1 MSTAEY
7 SQTDMTSQF
16 KIGIVIPARI
26 ASVRLPGKPLLDI
39 FGLPMIEHVR
49 RRAMLSSLPNNVIVA
64 SGDMEIISVVEAFG
78 GTATKS
84 IQEHANG
91 LSRVAE
97 AANHLDF
104 SHIIV
109 LQGDEILML
118 PKQLNSLISTI
129 STNPEIDFWN
139 GICSLESADELD
151 DPSVVKCTLK
161 TNQCIQTM
169 FRKTPLTSPISTQM
183 SLVKKINGLFAISRD
198 FLTEVVKYSST
209 PIEDAESIEQMKILE
224 LSKDI
229 ATFDME
235 KNYPSINLPKD
246 VDKVIEVLS
255 SDPEQIEILSQIKNW

>member
-1 MSTAEY
+1 
-7 SQTDMTSQF
+7 MTSQS
-16 KIGIVIPARI
+16 KIGIIIPARI

-49 RRAMLSSLPNNVIVA
+49 RRALLSSLPNNVIVA
-64 SGDMEIISVVEAFG
+64 SGDVEIISVVEAFG
-78 GTATKS
+78 GTATKTF
-84 IQEHANG
+84 QEHANG

-97 AANHLDF
+97 VVNQLDF
-104 SHIIV
+104 SHLIV

-118 PKQLNSLISTI
+118 PKQLNLLISKI
-129 STNPEIDFWN
+129 SANPEIDFWN
-139 GICSLESADELD
+139 GICPIESADELD
-151 DPSVVKCTLK
+151 DPSIVKCTLK

-183 SLVKKINGLFAISRD
+183 SLVKKINGLFAISRG
-198 FLTEVVKYSST
+198 FLKEVVKHSST
-209 PIEDAESIEQMKILE
+209 PIESTESIEQMKILE

-246 VDKVIEVLS
+246 VASVIEVLS
-255 SDPEQIEILSQIKNW
+255 CDEEQIEILTQIKNW

>member
-1 MSTAEY
+1 
-7 SQTDMTSQF
+7 MTSQF

-26 ASVRLPGKPLLDI
+26 ASVRLPGKPLLEI

-49 RRAMLSSLPNNVIVA
+49 RRAMLSLLPNNVIVA
-64 SGDMEIISVVEAFG
+64 SGDVEIISVVEAYG

-104 SHIIV
+104 SHVIV

-118 PKQLNSLISTI
+118 PKQLNSLISMI
-129 STNPEIDFWN
+129 STYPEVDFWN

-151 DPSVVKCTLK
+151 DASVVKCTLK

-169 FRKTPLTSPISTQM
+169 FRKTPLTSSISTQM
-183 SLVKKINGLFAISRD
+183 SLVKKINGLFAISKD
-198 FLTEVVKYSST
+198 FLTEVVKQSST
-209 PIEDAESIEQMKILE
+209 PIEVAESIEQMKILE

-229 ATFDME
+229 TTFDME

-246 VDKVIEVLS
+246 VDKVIEVLTC
-255 SDPEQIEILSQIKNW
+255 DPEQIEILSQVKNW